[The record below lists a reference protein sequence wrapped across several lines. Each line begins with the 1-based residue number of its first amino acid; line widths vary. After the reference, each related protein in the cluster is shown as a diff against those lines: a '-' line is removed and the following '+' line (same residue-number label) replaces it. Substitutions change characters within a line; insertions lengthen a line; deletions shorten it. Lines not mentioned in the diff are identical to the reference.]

1 MYMKLKRST
10 YLIILIFLAVFYF
23 SYFKKTKEGFVENS
37 QLKESCLECKEQ
49 CSPNY
54 DELCLKTVQSC
65 IDCKNTKKEI
75 LPKSWISIDRNNNNT
90 NNIYELSKK
99 INPEIL
105 VVNQLINANN
115 IPTSGIQPTMT
126 NIEISAHPNFD
137 KLDFNPRNL
146 ITGMFTNTDPVPSN
160 STLQRKDVID
170 PKFSKL

>member
-10 YLIILIFLAVFYF
+10 YLIILIFLAIFYF
-23 SYFKKTKEGFVENS
+23 SYFKKTKEPFVENAK
-37 QLKESCLECKEQ
+37 LKESCLDCKDQ

-54 DELCLKTVQSC
+54 DDLCLKTVQSC
-65 IDCKNTKKEI
+65 IDCENTKREI

-90 NNIYELSKK
+90 NNIYELSRK
-99 INPEIL
+99 INPEVL

-115 IPTSGIQPTMT
+115 TPTSGIQPTMT

-137 KLDFNPRNL
+137 NLDFNPRNL

-160 STLQRKDVID
+160 STLQRQDIID